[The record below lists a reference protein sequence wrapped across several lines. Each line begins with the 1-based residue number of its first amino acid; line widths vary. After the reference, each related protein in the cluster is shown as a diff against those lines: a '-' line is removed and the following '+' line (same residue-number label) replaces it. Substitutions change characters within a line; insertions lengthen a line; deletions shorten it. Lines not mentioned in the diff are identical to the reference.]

1 MSRSKKKTKIR
12 GTSNSPSE
20 KEEKQLANRRF
31 RRKNK
36 VKTKELDEDN
46 YPKKREVS
54 DVWTFSK
61 DGKYYDKEMSD
72 KDMRK

>member
-12 GTSNSPSE
+12 GTTSSPSE
-20 KEEKQLANRRF
+20 KEEKQFANRKF

-36 VKTKELDEDN
+36 AKTKEVDEDN
-46 YPKKREVS
+46 YPKLREVS
-54 DVWTFSK
+54 DVWAFSK
-61 DGKYYDKEMSD
+61 DSKLYDKEITE

>member
-12 GTSNSPSE
+12 GITSSPSE
-20 KEEKQLANRRF
+20 KEEKQVANRKF

-36 VKTKELDEDN
+36 VKTKEVDEDN
-46 YPKKREVS
+46 YPKLREVS
-54 DVWTFSK
+54 DVWAFSK
-61 DGKYYDKEMSD
+61 DGKLYDEEMTE